1 MEKSPEIVITGLGVV
16 TSIGSGIETFWNSLM
31 SGACGIT
38 LYEGWDTDELLDSG
52 LNNPFVGAIK
62 ELDKKRI
69 RPRKSIKVMA
79 RDIQVGV
86 AAADY
91 AWEDAQLNEKPVDP
105 ERQGIV
111 YGAMMPL
118 ADLWEI
124 VPLYKGA
131 MDEEQ
136 NFVESRFGSNMDT
149 MYPLWMLKYLPNMT
163 ACHIGVANDL
173 RGPSNTLVV
182 GDMGGVSAVIE
193 AIRAIE
199 RGAAD
204 LMYTGG
210 CNSST
215 IPHNQSHFQMFPE
228 TRERSDVSKGYRP
241 FDVNRDGMVVGEC
254 GGSAIIETRESA
266 EKRDVPIYCKI
277 LGYGETAEAVWNSGT
292 DFAPQQEEV
301 KINVEMFTGKCI
313 SNAIKLAM
321 ERSGLKPE
329 DLAFVMA
336 HGIGSQFHD
345 RKEAEAIAANVG
357 SDVPVTCVNSATGY
371 AFCGSSAVSVAAAVE
386 ALKQNTI
393 PAIVNCAEPDPTL
406 PVNLVTG
413 SPKPIE
419 AGKKAALIV
428 AYNYYGQAAALVVSK

>member
-1 MEKSPEIVITGLGVV
+1 
-16 TSIGSGIETFWNSLM
+16 M
-31 SGACGIT
+31 SGACGIS
-38 LYEGWDTDELLDSG
+38 LFEDWDTDELLASG
-52 LNNPFVGAIK
+52 LKNPFIGAIK

-118 ADLWEI
+118 ADLSEI
-124 VPLYKGA
+124 VPLYEGA
-131 MDEEQ
+131 MDEQ
-136 NFVESRFGSNMDT
+136 RNFVPSLFGNKMDA

-204 LMYTGG
+204 LMYAGG
-210 CNSST
+210 CNSSVM
-215 IPHNQSHFQMFPE
+215 PQNQSHFKMFPE
-228 TRERSDVSKGYRP
+228 TIETADTTKAYRP
-241 FDVNRDGMVVGEC
+241 FDVNRDGMVLGEC
-254 GGSAIIETRESA
+254 GGTTILETLESA
-266 EKRDVPIYCKI
+266 QKRDVPVYGKI

-301 KINVEMFTGKCI
+301 KINVEKFTGKCI

-321 ERSGLKPE
+321 ERSGLKPK

-336 HGIGSQFHD
+336 HGLGSQFHD
-345 RKEAEAIAANVG
+345 QKEAEAIAATVG

-371 AFCGSSAVSVAAAVE
+371 AFCGSSAVSVVTAIE

-393 PAIVNCAEPDPTL
+393 PAIVNCGEPDPAL

-413 SPKPIE
+413 TPKPIE
-419 AGKKAALIV
+419 GGKKAALV
-428 AYNYYGQAAALVVSK
+428 VSYNYYGQAAALVVSK

>member
-1 MEKSPEIVITGLGVV
+1 MENSPEIVITGLGVAS
-16 TSIGSGIETFWNSLM
+16 SIGSGVETFWNALM
-31 SGACGIT
+31 NGACGIT
-38 LYEGWDTDELLDSG
+38 LFADWDNAELLAAG
-52 LNNPFVGAIK
+52 LNNPFTGSIK

-118 ADLWEI
+118 ADLSEI

-136 NFVESRFGSNMDT
+136 KFVPSRFGNNMDA

-182 GDMGGVSAVIE
+182 GDMGGVAAIIE
-193 AIRAIE
+193 AIRAID

-215 IPHNQSHFQMFPE
+215 MPQNQSHFQMFPE
-228 TRERSDVSKGYRP
+228 TFEKSDVTKAYRP
-241 FDVNRDGMVVGEC
+241 FDVNRDGMVLGEC
-254 GGSAIIETRESA
+254 GGSVIIETRESA
-266 EKRDVPIYCKI
+266 EKRGVPVYGKV
-277 LGYGETAEAVWNSGT
+277 LGYGETAEAVWNSGL

-301 KINVEMFTGKCI
+301 KINVEKFTGKCI
-313 SNAIKLAM
+313 FNAIKLAM
-321 ERSGLKPE
+321 ERSGLKSE

-336 HGIGSQFHD
+336 QGLASKFHD
-345 RKEAEAIAANVG
+345 QKETEAIAAAVG
-357 SDVPVTCVNSATGY
+357 SDIPVTCVNSATGY
-371 AFCGSSAVSVAAAVE
+371 AFCGSSAVSVVAAVE

-393 PAIVNCAEPDPTL
+393 PAIVNCAEPDPAL
-406 PVNLVTG
+406 PVDLVTG
-413 SPKPIE
+413 SPRSIE
-419 AGKKAALIV
+419 AGKKAALV
-428 AYNYYGQAAALVVSK
+428 VSYNYYGQAAALVVSK

>member
-31 SGACGIT
+31 SGACGIA
-38 LYEGWDTDELLDSG
+38 LFEDWDTDELLASG

-86 AAADY
+86 ASADY
-91 AWEDAQLNEKPVDP
+91 AWEDARLNEKPVDP

-131 MDEEQ
+131 MDEGE
-136 NFVESRFGSNMDT
+136 NFIPSRFGSNMDT

-199 RGAAD
+199 RDAAD
-204 LMYTGG
+204 LMYVGG

-215 IPHNQSHFQMFPE
+215 IPHNQSHFRMFPE
-228 TRERSDVSKGYRP
+228 TKERSDVSKSYRP

-254 GGSAIIETRESA
+254 GGAAILETRESA
-266 EKRDVPIYCKI
+266 EKRDVPIYGKI
-277 LGYGETAEAVWNSGT
+277 LGYGETAEAVWNPGT

-301 KINVEMFTGKCI
+301 KINVENFTGKCI

-336 HGIGSQFHD
+336 HGLGSQFHD
-345 RKEAEAIAANVG
+345 QKEAEAIAATVG

-371 AFCGSSAVSVAAAVE
+371 AFSGSSAVSVVAAVK
-386 ALKQNTI
+386 ALKENTI
-393 PAIVNCAEPDPTL
+393 PAIVNCTEPDPAL

-413 SPKPIE
+413 TPKPIE